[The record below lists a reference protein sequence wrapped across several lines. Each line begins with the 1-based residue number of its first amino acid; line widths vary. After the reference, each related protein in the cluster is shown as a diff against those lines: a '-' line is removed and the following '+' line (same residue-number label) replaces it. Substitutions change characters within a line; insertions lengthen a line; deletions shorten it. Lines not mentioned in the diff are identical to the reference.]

1 MSQANLLILV
11 AVTLPP
17 RSLNALGEVTD
28 ERTVETPFGPV
39 GPMALRTPGPRPGQ
53 DAPAS
58 TWVLPYS
65 GLPTRTDPRATI
77 HAAIQLGVAYVLN
90 WDEAVAVNPVLTR
103 GQAAVPVDYIDW
115 TRSLPGTF
123 TATFTGTFTGTAPA
137 NPSHFEPPPAFDPTL
152 VARLAA
158 LLPHAPGVTYLGVD
172 GPRRET
178 PAEARMFRAWGVDVL
193 GQNLIPE
200 VILAQEMGLA
210 YAGLVTVLD
219 RSADQV
225 AADPHGEL
233 REGLEQITAI
243 LPQLAQ
249 DLQALNSLPGS
260 LQRPKNQ
267 FGAFFRG

>member
-1 MSQANLLILV
+1 MNQANLLLLV

-28 ERTVETPFGPV
+28 ERVVETPFGPV
-39 GPMALRTPGPRPGQ
+39 GPMALRTPKARPGQ

-77 HAAIQLGVAYVLN
+77 HAAMQLGVGYVLN
-90 WDEAVAVNPVLTR
+90 WDEAVAINPVMTR

-115 TRSLPGTF
+115 TRTLSGTF
-123 TATFTGTFTGTAPA
+123 TDTAAAPVAAATLG
-137 NPSHFEPPPAFDPTL
+137 HFEPPPAFNPTL

-178 PAEARMFRAWGVDVL
+178 PAEARMFRAWGADVL

-200 VILAQEMGLA
+200 VILAQELGLA

-219 RSADQV
+219 LSADQA

-243 LPQLAQ
+243 LPQLAW
-249 DLQALNSLPGS
+249 DL
-260 LQRPKNQ
+260 REK
-267 FGAFFRG
+267 